1 MNFFSCF
8 QIFFVLHLVG
18 SLAKSKRDCLM
29 QAVSF
34 AFRFNLIGFIYT
46 FFHEWLYCLPKSRNH
61 HNPFAYR

>member
-8 QIFFVLHLVG
+8 QILLVLHLVG

-46 FFHEWLYCLPKSRNH
+46 FFHEWL
-61 HNPFAYR
+61 